1 VCPANETTRLADSD
15 RPSCFY
21 DTAVQFHAVLGFAV
35 MVLAVCGSVAAIV
48 GLFRPQ
54 ILPAV
59 RTYLR
64 IAIAVIAL
72 QVVIGIV
79 LVATGSRPQQ
89 FLHWLYGAATLLA
102 LPLAMS
108 VGRRLGGR
116 DEHVWLVGGAVL
128 TLLFALRALATG

>member
-1 VCPANETTRLADSD
+1 L
-15 RPSCFY
+15 CFY
-21 DTAVQFHAVLGFAV
+21 DTAVQVHAVLSFAV
-35 MVLAVCGSVAAIV
+35 IALAACGSIAAIV
-48 GLFRPQ
+48 SRFRPQ

-64 IAIAVIAL
+64 VATAVIAL
-72 QVVIGIV
+72 QAVIGV
-79 LVATGSRPQQ
+79 ALVATGSRPQQ
-89 FLHWLYGAATLLA
+89 LLHWLYGAATLLA

-116 DEHVWLVGGAVL
+116 DEHVWVAGGAVL